1 MFFISKIICNDI
13 WTRGCRFQI
22 SPSLDLGEKQAL
34 TKRTLYLILF
44 NLSIVTKMQIGA
56 HTQLF
61 KKELKMQNRYRNN
74 QVHLDLSDDELALL
88 NAKLRESKMKS
99 KMEFLRHLI
108 LFSDIYVVDYKELQ
122 EYNFLLS
129 NFTNNLNQIARVA
142 NSTGCIGADDI
153 NKAVKLTEEVWRLQK
168 SMLSKLQFRQP

>member
-1 MFFISKIICNDI
+1 MKWRVPIPDI
-13 WTRGCRFQI
+13 PKSGLGGKASTDKAYALSHFVQSFDCHKNENRGPYPI
-22 SPSLDLGEKQAL
+22 
-34 TKRTLYLILF
+34 T
-44 NLSIVTKMQIGA
+44 
-56 HTQLF
+56 

-142 NSTGCIGADDI
+142 NSTGCIGSDDI
-153 NKAVKLTEEVWRLQK
+153 NKAIKLTEEVWRLQK

>member
-1 MFFISKIICNDI
+1 
-13 WTRGCRFQI
+13 
-22 SPSLDLGEKQAL
+22 
-34 TKRTLYLILF
+34 
-44 NLSIVTKMQIGA
+44 
-56 HTQLF
+56 
-61 KKELKMQNRYRNN
+61 MQNRYRNN
-74 QVHLDLSDDELALL
+74 QVHLDLSDDELDLL

-142 NSTGCIGADDI
+142 NSTGCIGSDDI